1 MRMKKTGILA
11 GITAACICIAQTVPA
26 FGAGQ
31 DLVGF
36 VPNEEKQEEPQV
48 KSYLTGENVP
58 ESIGRRRPVAVMMGN
73 NSVGAPQSGI
83 GHAGVVYEAPVEG
96 NITRLMGIL
105 EDYGELER
113 IGSVRSCRDYYLFYA
128 NEFNAIYAHYGQAAY
143 ALPYL
148 EQHVIDNLNG
158 IQIGKLAFFRTTDRK
173 APHNAYHPQVPY
185 KYSPEMAVFPHLFLR
200 KSKAHEP
207 VRHCDRGPVPGS
219 QPLPDAEA

>member
-73 NSVGAPQSGI
+73 NCLLYTSRCV
-83 GHAGVVYEAPVEG
+83 
-96 NITRLMGIL
+96 
-105 EDYGELER
+105 
-113 IGSVRSCRDYYLFYA
+113 
-128 NEFNAIYAHYGQAAY
+128 
-143 ALPYL
+143 
-148 EQHVIDNLNG
+148 
-158 IQIGKLAFFRTTDRK
+158 
-173 APHNAYHPQVPY
+173 
-185 KYSPEMAVFPHLFLR
+185 
-200 KSKAHEP
+200 
-207 VRHCDRGPVPGS
+207 
-219 QPLPDAEA
+219 

>member
-1 MRMKKTGILA
+1 MRTKKTGILA
-11 GITAACICIAQTVPA
+11 GIMTACICVAQSVPA
-26 FGAGQ
+26 FGAQQ

-36 VPNEEKQEEPQV
+36 EPNTGSQAETQV

-73 NSVGAPQSGI
+73 NSSGAPQSGI
-83 GHAGVVYEAPVEG
+83 NHAGVVYEAPVEG

-105 EDYGELER
+105 EDYDQLER

-158 IQIGKLAFFRTTDRK
+158 IQMGKLAFFRTSDRNLTMPIQMLHTFRLVLMPWDTARNIK
-173 APHNAYHPQVPY
+173 
-185 KYSPEMAVFPHLFLR
+185 KTTRDIIFLR
-200 KSKAHEP
+200 KMGWKSY
-207 VRHCDRGPVPGS
+207 RRMGS
-219 QPLPDAEA
+219 PLIQ

>member
-36 VPNEEKQEEPQV
+36 VPNEEKQEETQV

-83 GHAGVVYEAPVEG
+83 GHAGVVYEAPVEVPFAAAVTIISFMPT
-96 NITRLMGIL
+96 NLM
-105 EDYGELER
+105 
-113 IGSVRSCRDYYLFYA
+113 RSM
-128 NEFNAIYAHYGQAAY
+128 
-143 ALPYL
+143 P
-148 EQHVIDNLNG
+148 
-158 IQIGKLAFFRTTDRK
+158 TTDRL
-173 APHNAYHPQVPY
+173 P
-185 KYSPEMAVFPHLFLR
+185 M
-200 KSKAHEP
+200 
-207 VRHCDRGPVPGS
+207 HCLIWS
-219 QPLPDAEA
+219 SM